1 MTEHV
6 VIVGGG
12 TGGTVLANDLAE
24 RLDAELDAGDV
35 RITLINDDPDHVYK
49 PVWLY
54 VPFGQREPEDGRRR
68 LDELVD
74 DAVDLRIDRVTDVDT
89 GNQRLQL
96 RDGGPSGGR
105 DGDPSIGYD
114 YLVLATGSTLEPE
127 RVPGLPECGHD
138 YYSESGAVDL
148 REELLAFTEGELVLS
163 VVGTPHMC
171 PAAPLEFVFMAD
183 DWFRERGL
191 REDVDITYT
200 YPIQRVH
207 GNPNVAEWAR
217 PIMEERDIRVETF
230 FNAESVDPEA
240 ETITSM
246 EGTELDYDLLVAIPP
261 HVGIDLIE
269 EAGLGDDGWV
279 DVDKHTLEAD
289 AAENVYALG
298 DTAATGVP
306 NAGSVAHYQA
316 GVVGRRLA
324 SEIRGRPATA
334 TYGGKTLCF
343 IETGMDSA
351 SFVEFDYET
360 PPSPAPPSEK
370 LHWSKLA
377 YNEAYWLTARGLL

>member
-1 MTEHV
+1 MTERI

-12 TGGTVLANDLAE
+12 TGGSVLANDLAD
-24 RLDAELDAGDV
+24 RLEPELDAGDV
-35 RITLINDDPDHVYK
+35 EVTLVNDGPEQVYK

-54 VPFGQREPEDGRRR
+54 VPFGQREPADGRRR

-74 DAVDLRIDRVTDVDT
+74 GAVDLRIDRVTDIDT
-89 GNQRLQL
+89 DAKRLGL
-96 RDGGPSGGR
+96 ADGPSM
-105 DGDPSIGYD
+105 SYD
-114 YLVLATGSTLEPE
+114 YLVVATGSTLEPE
-127 RVPGLPECGHD
+127 QIPGLAEGGHD
-138 YYSESGAVDL
+138 YYSESGATEL
-148 REELLAFTEGELVLS
+148 REELLSFTEGELVLS
-163 VVGTPHMC
+163 VIGTPHMC

-183 DWFRERGL
+183 DWFRQRGL

-207 GNPNVAEWAR
+207 GNPHIAEWAK
-217 PIMEERDIRVETF
+217 PIMAERDINVETF
-230 FNAESVDPEA
+230 FNAESVDPDA

-246 EGTELDYDLLVAIPP
+246 EGTELDYDLLVTIPP
-261 HVGIDLIE
+261 HAGIDLIE

-279 DVDKHTLEAD
+279 DVDKHTLEAEG
-289 AAENVYALG
+289 AEDVYALG

-316 GVVGRRLA
+316 GVVGQRLA
-324 SEIRGRPATA
+324 SDIRGRPATA
-334 TYGGKTLCF
+334 TYDGKTLCF
-343 IETGMDSA
+343 IETGMDAA
-351 SFVEFDYET
+351 SFVEFDYEN
-360 PPSPAPPSEK
+360 PPSPAPPSQK

>member
-1 MTEHV
+1 MTERV

-12 TGGTVLANDLAE
+12 TGGSVLANDLAD
-24 RLDAELDAGDV
+24 RLESELDAGDV
-35 RITLINDDPDHVYK
+35 EVTLVNDGPDHVYK

-54 VPFGQREPEDGRRR
+54 VPFGQRETADGRRR

-74 DAVDLRIDRVTDVDT
+74 DAVDLRIDRVTDIDT
-89 GNQRLQL
+89 EAKQL
-96 RDGGPSGGR
+96 GFSDGPTM
-105 DGDPSIGYD
+105 GYD
-114 YLVLATGSTLEPE
+114 HLVLATGSTLRPE
-127 RVPGLPECGHD
+127 RVPGLAEGGHD
-138 YYSESGAVDL
+138 FYSEPGATEL
-148 REELLAFTEGELVLS
+148 RDELLSFTEGEIVLS

-171 PAAPLEFVFMAD
+171 PAAPLEFVFMVD
-183 DWFRERGL
+183 DWFRKRGL
-191 REDVDITYT
+191 REDVEVTYT

-207 GNPNVAEWAR
+207 GNPHIAEWAR
-217 PIMEERDIRVETF
+217 PIMDERDINVETF

-246 EGTELDYDLLVAIPP
+246 EGTELDYDLLVTIPP
-261 HVGIDLIE
+261 HGGIDLIE

-279 DVDKHTLEAD
+279 DVNKHTLEAE
-289 AAENVYALG
+289 AAENAYALG

-334 TYGGKTLCF
+334 RYDGKTLCF
-343 IETGMDSA
+343 IETGMDAA
-351 SFVEFDYET
+351 SYVEFDYEN
-360 PPSPAPPSEK
+360 PPSPAPPSQK

-377 YNEAYWLTARGLL
+377 YNESYWLTARGLL

>member
-12 TGGTVLANDLAE
+12 TGGSVLANDLAD
-24 RLDAELDAGDV
+24 RLEPELDAGDV
-35 RITLINDDPDHVYK
+35 RITLINDDADHVYK

-54 VPFGQREPEDGRRR
+54 VPFGQREPDNGRRP
-68 LDELVD
+68 LEDLVD
-74 DAVDLRIDRVTDVDT
+74 DRVDIRIDRVTEIDTDAKRLESMEGNDV
-89 GNQRLQL
+89 
-96 RDGGPSGGR
+96 
-105 DGDPSIGYD
+105 IEYD
-114 YLVLATGSTLEPE
+114 YLVLATGSTLVPE
-127 RVPGLPECGHD
+127 EIPGLVDGGHD

-148 REELLAFTEGELVLS
+148 RDELLSLTEGRLVLS
-163 VVGTPHMC
+163 VIGTPHMC

-183 DWFRERGL
+183 DWLRERGL
-191 REDVDITYT
+191 REEIDITYT

-207 GNPNVAEWAR
+207 GNPHIAEWAR
-217 PIMEERDIRVETF
+217 PIMEERDIQVETF
-230 FNAESVDPEA
+230 FNAEAVDPEA

-246 EGTELDYDLLVAIPP
+246 EGTELDYDLLVTIPP
-261 HVGIDLIE
+261 HAGVDLIAA
-269 EAGLGDDGWV
+269 AGLGDDGWV
-279 DVDKHTLEAD
+279 DVDKHTLEAE

-298 DTAATGVP
+298 DTADTGVP

-316 GVVGRRLA
+316 GVVGQRLA
-324 SEIRGRPATA
+324 SEIRDRPATA
-334 TYGGKTLCF
+334 TYDGKTLCF
-343 IETGMDSA
+343 IETGMDAA

-377 YNEAYWLTARGLL
+377 YNETYWLTARGLL

>member
-12 TGGTVLANDLAE
+12 TGGTVLANDLAD
-24 RLDAELDAGDV
+24 RLGAELDAGDV
-35 RITLINDDPDHVYK
+35 RVTLVNDNPDHVYK

-54 VPFGQREPEDGRRR
+54 VPFGQREPGDGRRR
-68 LDELVD
+68 LGELVD
-74 DAVDLRIDRVTDVDT
+74 DAVDLRVDRVTDIDT
-89 GNQRLQL
+89 ASQRL
-96 RDGGPSGGR
+96 RFHGAASP
-105 DGDPSIGYD
+105 IEYD

-127 RVPGLPECGHD
+127 QIPGLAEGGHD
-138 YYSESGAVDL
+138 YYSESGATAL
-148 REELLAFTEGELVLS
+148 RDELLEFTEGELVLS
-163 VVGTPHMC
+163 VMGTPHMC

-207 GNPNVAEWAR
+207 GNPHIAEWAR
-217 PIMEERDIRVETF
+217 PTMEERDIQVETF
-230 FNAESVDPEA
+230 FNAESIDPET

-261 HVGIDLIE
+261 HGGIDLIE
-269 EAGLGDDGWV
+269 ETGLGDDGWV
-279 DVDKHTLEAD
+279 DVDKHTLEAE

-298 DTAATGVP
+298 DTADTGVP

-316 GVVGRRLA
+316 GVVGQRLA

-334 TYGGKTLCF
+334 TYDGKTLCF
-343 IETGMDSA
+343 IETGMDAA
-351 SFVEFDYET
+351 SFVEFDYES

-377 YNEAYWLTARGLL
+377 YNESYWLTARGLL

>member
-1 MTEHV
+1 MTERI

-12 TGGTVLANDLAE
+12 TGGSVLANDLAD
-24 RLDAELDAGDV
+24 RLEPELDAGEV
-35 RITLINDDPDHVYK
+35 EVILINDGPDHVYK

-54 VPFGQREPEDGRRR
+54 VPFGRREPADGRRA
-68 LDELVD
+68 LDALVD
-74 DAVDLRIDRVTDVDT
+74 DAVDLRIDRVSAIDTDSR
-89 GNQRLQL
+89 RL
-96 RDGGPSGGR
+96 RF
-105 DGDPSIGYD
+105 DGDGASMEYD
-114 YLVLATGSTLEPE
+114 HLVLATGSTLEPDQI
-127 RVPGLPECGHD
+127 PGLAAGGHD
-138 YYSESGAVDL
+138 YYSESGATDL
-148 REELLAFTEGELVLS
+148 RDELLSFTEGELVLS
-163 VVGTPHMC
+163 VIGTPHMC

-207 GNPNVAEWAR
+207 GNPHIAEWAR
-217 PIMEERDIRVETF
+217 PIMEERDIAVETF
-230 FNAESVDPEA
+230 FNAESVDPDA
-240 ETITSM
+240 ETIASM
-246 EGTELDYDLLVAIPP
+246 EGAELDYDLLVAIPP
-261 HVGIDLIE
+261 HGGVDLIE
-269 EAGLGDDGWV
+269 AAGLGDDGWV
-279 DVDKHTLEAD
+279 DVDKHTLEAE

-316 GVVGRRLA
+316 GVVGQRLA

-334 TYGGKTLCF
+334 TYDGKKLCF
-343 IETGMDSA
+343 IETGMDAA
-351 SFVEFDYET
+351 SFVEFDYEN

-377 YNEAYWLTARGLL
+377 YNESYWLTARGLL